1 LKITTA
7 KYYTPSG
14 RCIQKV
20 DYAEESDVIKDGE
33 ADSSLNFLTDNNRE
47 VFSRGGITPDTVVD
61 YSISGNLT
69 RDLLAKGYFFKFASN
84 YYYRGPE
91 KEFHNLKDEEL
102 IKEFREYLN
111 SEKYLYQSPAEKEI
125 VKLIT
130 EISEKDK
137 KLADE
142 LKAIESELE
151 KLYDSEY
158 EVYEDEL
165 LLEIKAELAAR
176 YIGID
181 GRIKE
186 QFSQDKQLQIAINI
200 LTQQVVYN
208 SLLNVH

>member
-1 LKITTA
+1 
-7 KYYTPSG
+7 
-14 RCIQKV
+14 
-20 DYAEESDVIKDGE
+20 
-33 ADSSLNFLTDNNRE
+33 
-47 VFSRGGITPDTVVD
+47 
-61 YSISGNLT
+61 
-69 RDLLAKGYFFKFASN
+69 
-84 YYYRGPE
+84 
-91 KEFHNLKDEEL
+91 
-102 IKEFREYLN
+102 
-111 SEKYLYQSPAEKEI
+111 I